1 MSLSVVFIQKQ
12 YPCVVWCCAYTVV
25 DNWVLCNK
33 ILLHVQSLY
42 KKESRTFVSYL
53 FVGIM
58 QFLLDQTD
66 QRFTQSVL
74 FDEVVVTQ

>member
-1 MSLSVVFIQKQ
+1 M
-12 YPCVVWCCAYTVV
+12 
-25 DNWVLCNK
+25 LCNK